1 MRRYALDFLRRGLTA
16 AGFGPIILAIL
27 YLILRSASD
36 LEVLSVGQVGVGLFL
51 PFLALMYGILLG
63 AVLLFI
69 RLLKRQ
75 GRFGG

>member
-1 MRRYALDFLRRGLTA
+1 MAVPPLFSFL
-16 AGFGPIILAIL
+16 
-27 YLILRSASD
+27 
-36 LEVLSVGQVGVGLFL
+36 VGQVGVGLFL